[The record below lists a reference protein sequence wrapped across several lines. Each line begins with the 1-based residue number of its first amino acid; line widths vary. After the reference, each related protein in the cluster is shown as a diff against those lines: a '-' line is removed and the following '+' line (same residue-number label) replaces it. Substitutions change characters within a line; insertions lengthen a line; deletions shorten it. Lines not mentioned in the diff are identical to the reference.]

1 MPKHNRP
8 LKNRPPKVVFFLQS
22 GKYYVLKFVNNHG
35 KTTFTMSTGLI
46 TSREDLPAF
55 KEQNAEYLQQ
65 LAKMVLDGHAAGMT
79 GAAIREKIGKA
90 YKWQA
95 YATE

>member
-1 MPKHNRP
+1 MPKPNRP
-8 LKNRPPKVVFFLQS
+8 KKLRTPKITYFLQQ
-22 GKYYVLKFVNNHG
+22 GKYYILKYINEHG
-35 KTTFTMSTGLI
+35 KVSFSMSTGLI
-46 TSREDLPAF
+46 TSREELPHF

-79 GAAIREKIGKA
+79 GAAIREQIGKA